1 MRIKFGNLIDGMV
14 GVKEIEIEAE
24 SLREAFSKL
33 SEKLGKKVSL
43 TVDEKEE
50 NVYLIVEENGKTR
63 RNWVV
68 ALYNG
73 INVLDLD
80 PKAIKNGELVVFVPV
95 SGG

>member
-1 MRIKFGNLIDGMV
+1 MRIKFGNLVDGMV